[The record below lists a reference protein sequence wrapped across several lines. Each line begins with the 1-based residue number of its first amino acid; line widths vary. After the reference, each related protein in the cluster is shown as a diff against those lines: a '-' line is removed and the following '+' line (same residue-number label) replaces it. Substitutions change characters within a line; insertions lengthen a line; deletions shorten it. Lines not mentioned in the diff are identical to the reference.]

1 VQLVAAT
8 QGFDI
13 GALLTAAVAGG
24 LISAIVTTLV
34 GAWSAAARDRRADE
48 RTLRDRKAQR
58 LRDAFKPVLH
68 TARAQADTIA
78 QQVVVWEGDT
88 VEARD
93 ARLAEAMKT
102 AREGLIEARL
112 ALQLEPR
119 VGKHVDELFQEAS
132 KAYVDYQFSIES
144 RGRVARQGGV
154 LPAADLP
161 GKWKLLEEAID
172 RLHAEM
178 VRIIDEL
185 EPLPAAP
192 RRRWWRR
199 RRSLP

>member
-8 QGFDI
+8 QGFDV

-24 LISAIVTTLV
+24 LISAIVTTLI
-34 GAWSAAARDRRADE
+34 GAWSAAARDRHADE

-58 LRDAFKPVLH
+58 LRDAFKPVLY

-78 QQVVVWEGDT
+78 QQVAVWDGDT
-88 VEARD
+88 VAARE

-102 AREGLIEARL
+102 AREGLIQARL

-119 VGKHVDELFQEAS
+119 VGKHVDELFWEAS
-132 KAYVDYQFSIES
+132 KAYSDYQLSIES
-144 RGRVARQGGV
+144 RRRGAGQGV
-154 LPAADLP
+154 LPADDLP
-161 GKWKLLEEAID
+161 GKVKLVDEAIE
-172 RLHAEM
+172 RLHTEM

-192 RRRWWRR
+192 RIRWWRR
-199 RRSLP
+199 RRLP